1 MFDLLKKTYNNIE
14 NIRGKKLVYTLFG
27 VFVSFVFIGILIG
40 YYRET
45 RLNGNEAVPTE
56 IISENVNEDVS
67 YEGIVR
73 YIGDGFYTDDGISYV
88 LTDISGNE
96 IILLKATDDKLTIV
110 EGLSVEA
117 VGRLGKTQ
125 DGQNEVLFVK
135 ELLFKNATD

>member
-1 MFDLLKKTYNNIE
+1 M
-14 NIRGKKLVYTLFG
+14 G

-40 YYRET
+40 YYKET
-45 RLNGNEAVPTE
+45 GLNGNEAAPNE
-56 IISENVNEDVS
+56 IISENANEDIS

-73 YIGDGFYTDDGISYV
+73 YIGEGFYADDGISYV

-96 IILLKATDDKLTIV
+96 IILLKATDDKLAIV

-117 VGRLGKTQ
+117 VGSLGKTK
-125 DGQNEVLFVK
+125 DGQNEVLFVR